1 MAISGIRAYLA
12 LGNASNTLTPVSE
25 YLDSIQGA
33 SDTDQLDGTTFQP
46 GVQSPIRVQIPGFT
60 TRTSAL
66 SGKWTAAAETFFN
79 SIDGLLDRLYEYG
92 PDDNTAGKV
101 KISGTCNVS
110 GYTGPQSEV
119 GSITTFSLNLNIN
132 TRTVGTF

>member
-12 LGNASNTLTPVSE
+12 LGNASNLLTGVSE
-25 YLDSIQGA
+25 YLDSIQGS

-60 TRTSAL
+60 TRTTAL
-66 SGKWTAAAETFFN
+66 SGKWTTAAETFFN

-92 PDDNTAGKV
+92 PDDNTSGKT

-132 TRTVGTF
+132 SRTVGTF